1 MQKKKWLHTS
11 NCFWYTKVQKISE
24 SDWPRAF
31 LSITQEPD
39 FFSDMQ
45 FLQNYEGNYG
55 ASKKKKNKK
64 KNTHINGLTFANSK
78 TAYFGVYF

>member
-1 MQKKKWLHTS
+1 
-11 NCFWYTKVQKISE
+11 
-24 SDWPRAF
+24 
-31 LSITQEPD
+31 
-39 FFSDMQ
+39 MQ

-55 ASKKKKNKK
+55 ASKKKK

>member
-1 MQKKKWLHTS
+1 
-11 NCFWYTKVQKISE
+11 
-24 SDWPRAF
+24 
-31 LSITQEPD
+31 
-39 FFSDMQ
+39 MQ

-55 ASKKKKNKK
+55 ATKKKKKKKKK